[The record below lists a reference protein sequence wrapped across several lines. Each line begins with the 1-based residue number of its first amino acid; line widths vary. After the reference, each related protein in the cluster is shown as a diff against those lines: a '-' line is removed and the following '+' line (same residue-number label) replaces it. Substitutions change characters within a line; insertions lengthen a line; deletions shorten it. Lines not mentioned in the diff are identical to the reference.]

1 MSTIDPKP
9 GRIKELMKTAD
20 PDAPIVMINLL
31 KFRQQANYPEGSSHS
46 DCSGAQAYQRYS
58 DVAFTK
64 IREAG
69 GSVSFMSTCLG
80 TLIGPDEEV
89 WDKAILV
96 KYPSFKA
103 FIAMIMAEEYQAAS
117 VHRTASMENARLI
130 MSEEQQ
136 A

>member
-1 MSTIDPKP
+1 MKTVDPTP
-9 GRIKELMKTAD
+9 GRIKELMQTAN

-31 KFRQQANYPEGSSHS
+31 KFHEQAQYPQGSSHS
-46 DCSGAQAYQRYS
+46 ACTGEQAYARYS
-58 DVAFTK
+58 EVAFPK
-64 IREAG
+64 IKEAG

-103 FIAMIMAEEYQAAS
+103 FISMIMAEEYQAAS
-117 VHRTASMENARLI
+117 VHRTASMDNARLI
-130 MSEEQQ
+130 MSEELSS
-136 A
+136 